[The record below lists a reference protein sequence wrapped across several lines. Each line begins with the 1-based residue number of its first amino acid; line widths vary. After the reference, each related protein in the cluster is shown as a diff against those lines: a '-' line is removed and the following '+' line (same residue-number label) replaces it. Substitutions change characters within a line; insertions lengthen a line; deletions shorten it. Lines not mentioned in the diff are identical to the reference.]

1 MVAVDTAMEFL
12 VPSWWEVQVTAAA
25 AAFIVVAYLFFTL
38 GGDGCG
44 GGGGGG
50 GDDRA
55 FVNGAADMI
64 DDKDKVNS
72 VILLANRI
80 RL

>member
-1 MVAVDTAMEFL
+1 MVVDTAMEFL
-12 VPSWWEVQVTAAA
+12 APSWWEVQVTVAA

-38 GGDGCG
+38 GGVGC
-44 GGGGGG
+44 GG

-55 FVNGAADMI
+55 LVNGSGGAADMI
-64 DDKDKVNS
+64 DDKDKVNY
-72 VILLANRI
+72 VILLPNQI